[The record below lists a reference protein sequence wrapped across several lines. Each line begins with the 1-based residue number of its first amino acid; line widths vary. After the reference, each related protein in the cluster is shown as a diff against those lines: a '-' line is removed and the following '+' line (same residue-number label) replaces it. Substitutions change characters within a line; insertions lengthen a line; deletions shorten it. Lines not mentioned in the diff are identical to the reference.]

1 MHGRSFLFVSEV
13 SIERKDGGEKRKEVG
28 DHTPNLGEGA
38 ARTVKKDGGK
48 FSPI

>member
-28 DHTPNLGEGA
+28 DHTPNLGERA
-38 ARTVKKDGGK
+38 ARTVKEDGGK
-48 FSPI
+48 FSPP